1 MWGVIARIA
10 AAAVVITV
18 VQHHVTQVYNAWQG
32 EREASEDG
40 PRKLFP
46 RSEAPAGDEKGR
58 GRPGDGISGGGG
70 SEGGARELQ
79 HRIRRGSGVG
89 DSPSCAERD
98 ERVDWGARLP
108 QTRGLRRGRPETC
121 SASPLHRSTCLSC
134 VNPRSAGTGA
144 LHLPEDPRIRARGD
158 ARVIGDVSSRIRVVY
173 HHQR

>member
-70 SEGGARELQ
+70 SEGGARSFSTASAAALASGTH
-79 HRIRRGSGVG
+79 HRA
-89 DSPSCAERD
+89 PS
-98 ERVDWGARLP
+98 V
-108 QTRGLRRGRPETC
+108 T
-121 SASPLHRSTCLSC
+121 SAW
-134 VNPRSAGTGA
+134 TGA
-144 LHLPEDPRIRARGD
+144 HACLRPGASAAVDPRHVRLALFTARRAFR
-158 ARVIGDVSSRIRVVY
+158 A
-173 HHQR
+173 